1 MFLASTLFVVDCV
14 EWESCRRSTSE
25 VLFGLE
31 REVVVT
37 VVTQCD
43 VGRLWNLDRI
53 CERWRGPVSV
63 AVYAEAG
70 GGEEARRAAYRN
82 TARCSRAFVTVAE
95 ALSGEQYPVNRLR
108 NLAWDACRSAT
119 THAWFLDADFWPSRD
134 AWETIAAAI
143 RESESESEGPR
154 ALVVAAFEFKWEQFS
169 AIDTGKRS
177 HGMRASQQIPATLE
191 DLTKCL
197 ARASVSS
204 AVGRAS
210 ASRKPRGRARTR
222 DSGLR
227 RLALTR
233 RMPSLQGGAAST
245 PGGRPPPE
253 RSRV

>member
-1 MFLASTLFVVDCV
+1 MWLGVFLASTLFVVECV

-119 THAWFLDADFWPSRD
+119 THAWFLDADFWPSEDAYDLATRPRHPRPTRRVDDGSPKAQRLKGTAVSRLVTSPGGSSVRLERVGRPRRRVARD
-134 AWETIAAAI
+134 GVVL
-143 RESESESEGPR
+143 RPR
-154 ALVVAAFEFKWEQFS
+154 RARHTDVSALE
-169 AIDTGKRS
+169 
-177 HGMRASQQIPATLE
+177 RAGL
-191 DLTKCL
+191 
-197 ARASVSS
+197 SVST
-204 AVGRAS
+204 RQ
-210 ASRKPRGRARTR
+210 RRPRGRRAADEPRAA
-222 DSGLR
+222 LR
-227 RLALTR
+227 LRL
-233 RMPSLQGGAAST
+233 SAA
-245 PGGRPPPE
+245 GR
-253 RSRV
+253 